1 MLDKSIKH
9 YGVVMRKD
17 SLKQYPKYKLSSGF
31 RFVKY
36 KSGDEEAWAAI
47 EMAVSD
53 FESHEAALAYF
64 DKEFAPKQDMLEKRM
79 LFIENAQG
87 EKVATATAW
96 EGKLDGITYPKLH
109 WIAVKPEYQ
118 GRGLCKALLSKT
130 LHLMDKLGHEGEVIL
145 FSQTWSYKAIN
156 LYYQYGFRPYDD
168 GKSGKHTGN
177 TGTFECDFHEAW
189 RLIDGKI
196 MEYRY
201 GRG

>member
-17 SLKQYPKYKLSSGF
+17 SLNQIPNCELSPDF
-31 RFVKY
+31 RFVTY
-36 KSGDEEAWAAI
+36 QPGDEQAWAAI
-47 EMAVSD
+47 EMSVED
-53 FESHEAALAYF
+53 FDSHQEALNYF
-64 DKEFAPKQDMLEKRM
+64 KKEFAPKLESLQKHM
-79 LFIENAQG
+79 LFIENTHG

-96 EGKLDGITYPKLH
+96 EGKLEGITYPKLH
-109 WIAVKPEYQ
+109 WVAVKPEYQ
-118 GRGLCKALLSKT
+118 GKGLCKALLSKS
-130 LHLMDKLGHEGEVIL
+130 LKLMGSLGHEGEVIL

-168 GKSGKHTGN
+168 GKSGEYTGSS
-177 TGTFECDFHEAW
+177 GKFECDFHEAW